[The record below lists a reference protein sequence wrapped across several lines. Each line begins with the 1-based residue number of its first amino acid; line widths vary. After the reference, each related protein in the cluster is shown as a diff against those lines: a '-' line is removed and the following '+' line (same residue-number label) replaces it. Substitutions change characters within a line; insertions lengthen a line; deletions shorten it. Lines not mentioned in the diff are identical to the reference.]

1 MAELSSIVAM
11 LHAQRRELVEQ
22 LAAVDRAIAAL
33 DIPAMA
39 TSDQSPVALSVPPD
53 PSVAPALPV
62 AALPVLAAPL
72 ASPALPESSV
82 VAPTRLKARRLQSDE
97 HKHAVGAGR
106 RKARAA
112 RDAASG
118 IARDMQGD
126 DFVSAVGYRGG
137 RQPPRLVKRSPKP

>member
-33 DIPAMA
+33 DIPASA
-39 TSDQSPVALSVPPD
+39 TSDPRSVASVASVPSV
-53 PSVAPALPV
+53 PSAVPPAP
-62 AALPVLAAPL
+62 
-72 ASPALPESSV
+72 SV
-82 VAPTRLKARRLQSDE
+82 VAPTRVKAQRLQTDE
-97 HKHAVGAGR
+97 HKHAVSAGR

-112 RDAASG
+112 RDAANG

-137 RQPPRLVKRSPKP
+137 RQPPRLVKKPGRP

>member
-33 DIPAMA
+33 DIPAGA
-39 TSDQSPVALSVPPD
+39 TSDPHPVASAVPP
-53 PSVAPALPV
+53 AP
-62 AALPVLAAPL
+62 
-72 ASPALPESSV
+72 SV
-82 VAPTRLKARRLQSDE
+82 VAPTRVKAQRLQTDE
-97 HKHAVGAGR
+97 HKHAVSAGR

-112 RDAASG
+112 RDAANG

-137 RQPPRLVKRSPKP
+137 RQPPRLVKKPGRP

>member
-22 LAAVDRAIAAL
+22 IAAVDRAIAAL
-33 DIPAMA
+33 DIPASA
-39 TSDQSPVALSVPPD
+39 TSDPGPVAS
-53 PSVAPALPV
+53 
-62 AALPVLAAPL
+62 AAP
-72 ASPALPESSV
+72 PAPSV
-82 VAPTRLKARRLQSDE
+82 VAPTRVKAQRLQTDE
-97 HKHAVGAGR
+97 HKHAVSAGR

-112 RDAASG
+112 RDAANG

-137 RQPPRLVKRSPKP
+137 RQPPRLVKKPGRP

>member
-1 MAELSSIVAM
+1 MAELSGIVAM

-22 LAAVDRAIAAL
+22 LAAIDRAIAAL
-33 DIPAMA
+33 DIPAMT
-39 TSDQSPVALSVPPD
+39 TSDRRPVASVIPPAPSVP
-53 PSVAPALPV
+53 L
-62 AALPVLAAPL
+62 
-72 ASPALPESSV
+72 ALPELS
-82 VAPTRLKARRLQSDE
+82 AIEPTRVKARRLQTDE

-126 DFVSAVGYRGG
+126 DFVSAIGYRGG